1 MNRLPA
7 RILGRLVTRFG
18 KRFGLTLPKDVVSL
32 EDLLIWG
39 IEQAI
44 PWDEILD
51 TIFGPEE
58 EPPTVEDPT
67 APSEAGDGSGSEPS
81 PAAIR

>member
-1 MNRLPA
+1 MKLPED
-7 RILGRLVTRFG
+7 IG
-18 KRFGLTLPKDVVSL
+18 SL
-32 EDLLIWG
+32 EDLMFWG
-39 IEQAI
+39 IDQAI

-67 APSEAGDGSGSEPS
+67 EPSEAGDGSGSEPF